1 MGLDKANRL
10 FRSKYMDSQNNVFD
24 AVNMWAHDATKLEAQ
39 YQGRLSSSESLTSC
53 LTSNLPQD
61 IDRRKIVRDSEQLYI
76 SRYIKEALTQIDDKD
91 VRLSVLQTLNKS
103 MSENNLTFIYLDI
116 LTDSQRSRVRVL
128 SRLIWYNL
136 YPEKGK

>member
-1 MGLDKANRL
+1 MSLDKANKL
-10 FRSKYMDSQNNVFD
+10 FQSKYMDSQNNVFD
-24 AVNMWAHDATKLEAQ
+24 AINMWVNDATKLKSQ

-53 LTSNLPQD
+53 LTSSLPQN
-61 IDRRKIVRDSEQLYI
+61 IDRRIVVKDSEQLYI

-91 VRLSVLQTLNKS
+91 VKLSVLQTLNKS
-103 MSENNLTFIYLDI
+103 RSENNLTFIYLDI